1 MSSNW
6 WSRHGLIMAGAC
18 AGIGLATATWV
29 FSTATGDG
37 YAMFLLAAPI
47 AAFATAALFWWWL
60 LDRPA
65 IHTRTRGAVAGA
77 LAGAVAHY
85 FCWLLLM
92 LGVWS
97 CHGVTG
103 ACADSLGDGPVGPL
117 DALWAAALYSL
128 LSLYFYG
135 WLTVPAGALAG
146 AMVAHSRGTAGPQ

>member
-1 MSSNW
+1 MFSKR

-18 AGIGLATATWV
+18 AGIGLATAILIV
-29 FSTATGDG
+29 YTATGDG
-37 YAMFLLAAPI
+37 YAGFLLASPI

-65 IHTRTRGAVAGA
+65 IHTKTRGAIAGA

-85 FCWLLLM
+85 VCWLLLL
-92 LGVWS
+92 LGAS
-97 CHGVTG
+97 ACHAALG
-103 ACADSLGDGPVGPL
+103 ACTNSLGDGPMGPV

-128 LSLYFYG
+128 FSLLFFG

-146 AMVAHSRGTAGPQ
+146 ALVAHSRRTVAAQ